1 MYLYEQNITKK
12 NKKPATTLFCFL
24 FFLFFLFF
32 PQGTSLAE
40 AANTVFVSAKQ
51 SISSIPDMR
60 TGKEN

>member
-1 MYLYEQNITKK
+1 VYLYEQNITKQ
-12 NKKPATTLFCFL
+12 NKKPATTLFCFVL
-24 FFLFFLFF
+24 FLFF

-51 SISSIPDMR
+51 SMSSIPDMR